1 MPSLHP
7 KGAELAEIRT
17 FKQLKQVLFERG
29 IRPRIALGQN
39 FLLSPKTLT
48 SIVEAAGIGK
58 DDNVLEIGVGTGSLT
73 GFLLEAGA
81 LVTGVDIDRRLI
93 AIAKQ
98 QLKRNEER
106 LRLICSDVLQKG
118 KSIRKEIRSVIAELV
133 VAGGYKL
140 VANLPYN
147 VSTPLFIE
155 IMRSDI
161 RPSRIVVLVQKDFA
175 ERVCSQSCRK
185 TYSPLSVFA
194 ASFGTSRIVRT
205 VDRNL
210 FWPSPDVESAVLQ
223 WDAALDPPQ
232 FENEAL
238 FFKLVS
244 TLFMQRRKKISN
256 TMKNAAKMGVEI
268 FGNSPVKLLER
279 ALIDPGLRAEQLK
292 VDDFMRLYREALLV
306 RRQ

>member
-48 SIVEAAGIGK
+48 SIVEAAGIDK

-98 QLKRNEER
+98 QLKKNEAR

-133 VAGGYKL
+133 DAGGYKL

-194 ASFGTSRIVRT
+194 ADLDG
-205 VDRNL
+205 DG
-210 FWPSPDVESAVLQ
+210 DVVAGGPTAVSES
-223 WDAALDPPQ
+223 
-232 FENEAL
+232 
-238 FFKLVS
+238 
-244 TLFMQRRKKISN
+244 
-256 TMKNAAKMGVEI
+256 
-268 FGNSPVKLLER
+268 
-279 ALIDPGLRAEQLK
+279 PGLHREGSYGI
-292 VDDFMRLYREALLV
+292 DDLHLIRFFDIV
-306 RRQ
+306 GVQNRQNQV